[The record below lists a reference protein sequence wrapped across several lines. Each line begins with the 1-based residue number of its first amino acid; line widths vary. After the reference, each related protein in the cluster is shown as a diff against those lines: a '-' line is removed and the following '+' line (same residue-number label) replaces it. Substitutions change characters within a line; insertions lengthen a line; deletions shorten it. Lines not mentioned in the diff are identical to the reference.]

1 MLLATYRCQE
11 AMNRLEMTVRTVEG
25 QYGDLQ
31 AMVLAKMEPKTAQS
45 VRVSIKPLSLHHRLQ
60 GDIDDRP
67 VNTLRI
73 TGSFTLG
80 QMHEWVCFCLPDVPA
95 RTLDSEV
102 NMAFRN
108 VYLGSVLSAQY
119 RYPRRGS
126 VSRNTIALYTH
137 THTAL
142 RVDMH

>member
-1 MLLATYRCQE
+1 M
-11 AMNRLEMTVRTVEG
+11 
-25 QYGDLQ
+25 
-31 AMVLAKMEPKTAQS
+31 
-45 VRVSIKPLSLHHRLQ
+45 RVSIKPLSLHHRLQ

-119 RYPRRGS
+119 RYPLQGVAQCHGTQS
-126 VSRNTIALYTH
+126 HCPLTLTLHYASTCTDLQQG
-137 THTAL
+137 
-142 RVDMH
+142 